1 MATCRSIDRQPLA
14 PLVDLLRGFA
24 KRDIQCV
31 MLKVMPIITAP
42 SLRKDQ
48 LIDQLADYVRSYGS
62 LADVC
67 KLSVKGLRKDYLHML
82 LRQYD
87 AKVSSRMPKSAMIDR
102 FIQLNERS
110 IGPRDDEACLAIVPY
125 VADRAADFSNQ
136 IVDFE
141 KSNRKMRRTRRKLM
155 KIWTKG
161 ARLLCRKLA
170 A

>member
-87 AKVSSRMPKSAMIDR
+87 AKESSRMPKSAMIDK
-102 FIQLNERS
+102 FIHLSMPHKSLRDN
-110 IGPRDDEACLAIVPY
+110 GPCMAIVPY
-125 VADRAADFSNQ
+125 VDNRSADVRTADFPGQPLGSDDNA
-136 IVDFE
+136 
-141 KSNRKMRRTRRKLM
+141 RKIK
-155 KIWTKG
+155 
-161 ARLLCRKLA
+161 AY
-170 A
+170 